1 MDAVPE
7 NIDPD
12 AVESFLASVKGV
24 TEVHDLHIWAM
35 STTEAS
41 LTAHLVAPGG
51 LSDATLSTTRLELKE
66 HFRIA
71 HSTIQVECGDLDEE
85 CAQAEE
91 TAV

>member
-12 AVESFLASVKGV
+12 AVESFLGSVRGV

-35 STTEAS
+35 STTEAC

-51 LSDATLSTTRLELKE
+51 LSDATLSTTRTELKE
-66 HFRIA
+66 RFRIA
-71 HSTIQVECGDLDEE
+71 HSTVQIERGELDEE
-85 CAQAEE
+85 CAQADEA
-91 TAV
+91 AV